1 MMHIDYEWD
10 LTVDGINL
18 DEELNTDRL
27 GWKEGDIFRLVYVNG
42 RRKLIKIDELEQ
54 FVRGYKVN
62 GQPS

>member
-18 DEELNTDRL
+18 DEELNTYRL
-27 GWKEGDIFRLVYVNG
+27 GWKEGDIFRLVSVNG

>member
-18 DEELNTDRL
+18 DEELNTARL
-27 GWKEGDIFRLVYVNG
+27 GWKEGDIFRLVTVNG

>member
-27 GWKEGDIFRLVYVNG
+27 GWKEGDIFRLVSVNG